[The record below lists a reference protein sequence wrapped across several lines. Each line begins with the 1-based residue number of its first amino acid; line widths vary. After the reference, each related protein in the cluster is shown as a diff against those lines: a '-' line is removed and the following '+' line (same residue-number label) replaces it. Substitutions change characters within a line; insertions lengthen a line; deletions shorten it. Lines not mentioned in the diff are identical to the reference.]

1 MINTATNTVVSTIT
15 VGISPLGISVTPDGK
30 YVYVANS
37 NINNGGN
44 GPLVGIVSV
53 ISTAT
58 NTVVGSIPVGTVT
71 LAFGSFI
78 SPNIIVAQGGPL
90 LVANDAALTPLGF
103 AQFVNFNG
111 GSIKL
116 TGDWVTSRMISLL
129 AQGGTIDTNGSNAIL
144 SGNIINPGS
153 LTKIGAGTLTLTG
166 ANSYSGGTNLNG
178 GILAVNS
185 DVNLGAGP
193 LSFDGGTLQAL
204 AAGGGI
210 TSLKAVNLFPG
221 GGTFLADAGTASTLG
236 GSITG
241 VGSWTKTG
249 PGTLALSG
257 TNTYSGGT
265 TIAGGTLLTQS
276 VSALGTGPV
285 TFGNGT
291 TLQVQNLL
299 NASDN
304 WTVFPGAATVNGGT
318 VETFG
323 DFNLGG
329 GGTLIANAN
338 FKVPGAANINSS
350 GLVVNNQFTIGGDID
365 LNGSSEAIINGVL
378 TSPIVNVNNVSS
390 LIVNNAGTVAANVNV
405 EPSALL
411 ALFSNI
417 NGSVTNAGF
426 FQGTGV
432 VNGNVV
438 NSGTVAPGASVGQL
452 TINGNY
458 VQNSSGTLRIEV
470 AGSSPG
476 QYDVLAVN
484 GHASLAGTLQLVR
497 VGGFNLRVGDQITFL
512 TANNGVSGTFGN
524 IENDFLATGSIV
536 VFDVVYLPNGV
547 VLEGT
552 QGSFAEFA
560 SIFCGMPNAVSV
572 GQALDTA
579 VGDPR
584 ASELI
589 GFLNNE
595 TLSNLCND
603 FDLISPEELTSI
615 FVIGVSLSGQSRN
628 SIRCEIGDS

>member
-1 MINTATNTVVSTIT
+1 MNNGNGGPGTVSVINTATNTVVSTIT

-37 NINNGGN
+37 NINNGDN

-111 GSIKL
+111 GTIKL

-221 GGTFLADAGTASTLG
+221 GGTFLADAGTASRLG

-318 VETFG
+318 VEIFG

-338 FKVPGAANINSS
+338 FKVPGAANINCS

-497 VGGFNLRVGDQITFL
+497 VGGFNLHAGDQITFL
-512 TANNGVSGTFGN
+512 TANNGVIILRHAECCFGWP
-524 IENDFLATGSIV
+524 DARH
-536 VFDVVYLPNGV
+536 
-547 VLEGT
+547 
-552 QGSFAEFA
+552 
-560 SIFCGMPNAVSV
+560 C
-572 GQALDTA
+572 
-579 VGDPR
+579 
-584 ASELI
+584 
-589 GFLNNE
+589 
-595 TLSNLCND
+595 
-603 FDLISPEELTSI
+603 
-615 FVIGVSLSGQSRN
+615 SR
-628 SIRCEIGDS
+628 